1 MITVLGPAMG
11 PSTCNGPHKVITTV
25 SVPKR

>member
-1 MITVLGPAMG
+1 MITVLGPAMAA
-11 PSTCNGPHKVITTV
+11 STCPGPHKVITTV

>member
-11 PSTCNGPHKVITTV
+11 PSTCNGPQMVITTV
-25 SVPKR
+25 SVPKW